1 MVGGCFAGADFGRR
15 FKTAETEFERRIEF
29 GARKIDR
36 VFVAA
41 DGGFFDRRAAR
52 IIQAQQQRGFV
63 ERLPGGVVA
72 GFAEQAVIARR
83 ARMPQLRVSAR
94 SEQREI
100 FARLVRRDKI
110 RIRIRI
116 REAQKRRQNVRFE
129 MIDGD
134 GRQPPTA
141 SERVGQRAAREQGGG
156 EPRPG
161 RVSDGGGDFARPRQA
176 IRIAQHRIDHRQ
188 QAAQMIARGDFRH
201 HAAEARMACGLRKHA
216 RIRNPAVGE
225 NQRASGFVA
234 GGLDP
239 QNRQGGG
246 HFLIIARREIAPAS
260 ESVLIQ

>member
-1 MVGGCFAGADFGRR
+1 
-15 FKTAETEFERRIEF
+15 
-29 GARKIDR
+29 
-36 VFVAA
+36 
-41 DGGFFDRRAAR
+41 
-52 IIQAQQQRGFV
+52 
-63 ERLPGGVVA
+63 
-72 GFAEQAVIARR
+72 
-83 ARMPQLRVSAR
+83 MPQLRVPAR

-100 FARLVRRDKI
+100 LARLVRRDKI
-110 RIRIRI
+110 RIRIGI

-188 QAAQMIARGDFRH
+188 QAAQMIARSDFRH

-216 RIRNPAVGE
+216 RIRDSTVGE

-246 HFLIIARREIAPAS
+246 HFFNYSAAQNHPRKRKRFDTMNALQPVLWQRPVSFGFRGTRRCRFGSITTKRRRTCRTK
-260 ESVLIQ
+260 